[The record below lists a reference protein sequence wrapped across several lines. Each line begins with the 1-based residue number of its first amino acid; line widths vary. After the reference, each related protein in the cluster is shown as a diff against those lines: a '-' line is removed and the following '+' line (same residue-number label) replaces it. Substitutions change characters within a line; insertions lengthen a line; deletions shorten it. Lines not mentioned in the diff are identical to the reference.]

1 MVMGTLVGPIVKQ
14 LVGGDTFNPN
24 FVNFVRNRWQS
35 RVDFKLKAVR
45 DGQFVRG
52 QNQKVEQF
60 DKSVRES
67 VLWGELT

>member
-1 MVMGTLVGPIVKQ
+1 MGTLVGPIVKQ
-14 LVGGDTFNPN
+14 LVGGDTFDPN
-24 FVNFVRNRWQS
+24 FVNLVRNWWQS

-45 DGQFVRG
+45 NGQFVCG

-67 VLWGELT
+67 MLWGELT